1 MPWVSCRA
9 MGIWLCHGHLAVPW
23 ASCRAM
29 GILVERASCRA
40 MDILVER
47 ASWWN
52 GHLARFNF
60 RAGSMRA
67 SWWNGHLGETGI

>member
-1 MPWVSCRA
+1 MA
-9 MGIWLCHGHLAVPW
+9 W

-60 RAGSMRA
+60 RAGTMPMP
-67 SWWNGHLGETGI
+67 LILIP